1 MPWAGTDAGSPIRMW
16 QVRPRR
22 RLGVCSNLVVTI
34 VNYAV
39 PVVLS
44 WADSYS
50 ITCNI
55 LFFLPFVPCRPL
67 KNMGTQAGVTGQ
79 GVQIVLQSHPG

>member
-22 RLGVCSNLVVTI
+22 RLGACSYPVVTVGTGSMMSVTSI
-34 VNYAV
+34 YEEIEIELKKIANYAV

-55 LFFLPFVPCRPL
+55 LFYFIFTFCT
-67 KNMGTQAGVTGQ
+67 M
-79 GVQIVLQSHPG
+79 